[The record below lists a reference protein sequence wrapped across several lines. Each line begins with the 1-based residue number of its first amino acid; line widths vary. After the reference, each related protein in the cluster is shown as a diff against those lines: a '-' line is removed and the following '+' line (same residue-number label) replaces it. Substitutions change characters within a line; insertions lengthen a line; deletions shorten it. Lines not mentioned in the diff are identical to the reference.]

1 MPAPAAVARR
11 LRLLRKSRDRPIQQ
25 AVATVRLMSSRP
37 ALVSQALQ
45 ERLSRE
51 ADASRLALPRASDDS
66 STRPPSARQR
76 AVCLS
81 PPSSCLRLGASDSW
95 SLFSQRPSASS
106 SAPLFLPI
114 LPSFLRRSC
123 RSGPAHALP
132 LICTRL
138 PSLRSAQRGFTFSE
152 SHCVRLT
159 SGIEGQRL
167 DSDEIV
173 PQACAVVGAYLPFRQ
188 RAASLRA

>member
-1 MPAPAAVARR
+1 MTAPAAVGRSLRR
-11 LRLLRKSRDRPIQQ
+11 LRKSRDRPIQQ
-25 AVATVRLMSSRP
+25 AIATVRLMSSRP
-37 ALVSQALQ
+37 APVFRALQ
-45 ERLSRE
+45 ERPSRE
-51 ADASRLALPRASDDS
+51 ADASRLALPLASDAS
-66 STRPPSARQR
+66 STRPLSGRQR
-76 AVCLS
+76 AVRLS

-95 SLFSQRPSASS
+95 SLFSPRPSAFS

-138 PSLRSAQRGFTFSE
+138 PSLRSAQTRVHVFE
-152 SHCVRLT
+152 SHCARLT
-159 SGIEGQRL
+159 SGTEGKRL

-173 PQACAVVGAYLPFRQ
+173 PQPCAAVGAYLPSRLWS
-188 RAASLRA
+188 ASLRA